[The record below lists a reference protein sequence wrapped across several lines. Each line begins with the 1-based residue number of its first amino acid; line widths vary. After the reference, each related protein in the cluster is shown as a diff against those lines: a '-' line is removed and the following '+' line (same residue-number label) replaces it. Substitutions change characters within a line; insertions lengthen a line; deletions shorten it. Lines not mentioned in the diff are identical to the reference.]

1 MEIALIANDTKK
13 ELMVQFCIAYCGV
26 LAKHSLSATKMTGKL
41 ISDATGLKI
50 DAVLPGRQGGV
61 QQISSR
67 LEFNEIDAVIYFHD
81 PTDAFDANDNA
92 LIRKCDANNVPIA
105 TNIATAELVITA
117 IDRGDLD
124 WRNLVNPKS
133 PYNHK

>member
-133 PYNHK
+133 PYNRK